1 MRATILAVV
10 DPLAQ
15 VLRPLRYPHF
25 ACAAVLLWTGGV
37 GLAALT
43 TWCVR
48 LASLLHEGLWQ
59 WRLIVLA
66 TVSLLVAA
74 LASTALVSP
83 HAGLSMGRRS
93 LAAFG
98 SACMFGLVWCYWT
111 MQRAVLGVAD
121 PYAQVDVVSGSHE
134 RWRVLFGVLAIG
146 ALLALRPNARLL
158 AARSLLMRMGQVDR
172 QTMRSLAFAVLV
184 GMAGDGVRL
193 AEPWLP
199 NGMGLTARLLGLT
212 LIVVSSLFLTLGLV
226 EMFRDALRIAPVLR
240 RRALALSDV
249 LERPERD
256 GESA

>member
-10 DPLAQ
+10 DPFAQ

-25 ACAAVLLWTGGV
+25 VSAAVLLWTGGA
-37 GLAALT
+37 GLAALA
-43 TWCVR
+43 TWGVR

-66 TVSLLVAA
+66 TVALLVSA

-83 HAGLSMGRRS
+83 HAGLTVGRRA
-93 LAAFG
+93 LAAMG

-111 MQRAVLGVAD
+111 MQRAALGAAD
-121 PYAQVDVVSGSHE
+121 PYSQVDIVSGSHE
-134 RWRVLFGVLAIG
+134 RWRAVFGALAIG

-193 AEPWLP
+193 AEPWLLS
-199 NGMGLTARLLGLT
+199 GMGLTVRVLGLT
-212 LIVVSSLFLTLGLV
+212 LIVVSSLFVTLGLV
-226 EMFRDALRIAPVLR
+226 EMFRDAMRIAPVLR

-249 LERPERD
+249 IESSDR
-256 GESA
+256 GEVSE